1 MKDSIRKVLG
11 YPIDT
16 PLKFWLKYWEY
27 HLKELCDLDCFDT
40 QLDSPHFLLNEIIS
54 EIEYN
59 NFRNSDNRRL
69 FRELLGAACKQDRV
83 FSKLYKTEVG
93 YALKN
98 WDQSPLVVKTVCND
112 ILRSIAKYDYLN
124 AIAQQL
130 QNILGAE
137 AEKELTENN
146 KSEICLY
153 TDLFI
158 QEFICL
164 GVDVNDIARFIEE
177 DELLI
182 RDDGKVI
189 LCRDSFY
196 ELKRNNY
203 KSDEEYY
210 CAVEKR
216 CKTLCAK
223 EYIDNILNHFY
234 KKTQIGYVIF
244 RLLGV
249 KGSIDYHFQDIHL
262 YSTDKVTYLPKICI
276 SKIENDDNSFRFVNV
291 AVKVEHRFFNTSLN
305 YARQKVNILLDYLSF
320 NIKPEEELAI
330 SRQYAAIVVD
340 GHECG
345 SYNSIEDNLEYRHT
359 NRNLLSYDLTP
370 IRDNLN
376 GWLEEFTGNSDINN
390 RTFQRIS
397 NSTHWYKKAV
407 CAGKSEDKLLYSW
420 IALESIL
427 KASDAVR
434 ENILP
439 KDNSILNMA
448 KTICTSLMVRNRFYS
463 YAQRMYIHL
472 IKCTQNYD
480 NYYDF
485 KSETIER
492 AKLNLVSGEKIDLS
506 NFFKELPVL
515 ISEMND
521 EVDKR
526 ELIKMGVFYEDENG
540 IRAFKN
546 AICNDITLIYRLRN
560 MIVHNAVC
568 PEFQIKLYAYKA
580 QFICGSLIQAI
591 RFHYNKSGLDI
602 DNALLDIYT
611 QCQLFENNISTH
623 IKRLKG
629 LCLD

>member
-137 AEKELTENN
+137 AKKELTENN

-210 CAVEKR
+210 CAVEKDV
-216 CKTLCAK
+216 KLVVQK
-223 EYIDNILNHFY
+223 NIL
-234 KKTQIGYVIF
+234 IIF
-244 RLLGV
+244 
-249 KGSIDYHFQDIHL
+249 
-262 YSTDKVTYLPKICI
+262 
-276 SKIENDDNSFRFVNV
+276 
-291 AVKVEHRFFNTSLN
+291 
-305 YARQKVNILLDYLSF
+305 
-320 NIKPEEELAI
+320 
-330 SRQYAAIVVD
+330 
-340 GHECG
+340 
-345 SYNSIEDNLEYRHT
+345 
-359 NRNLLSYDLTP
+359 
-370 IRDNLN
+370 
-376 GWLEEFTGNSDINN
+376 
-390 RTFQRIS
+390 
-397 NSTHWYKKAV
+397 
-407 CAGKSEDKLLYSW
+407 
-420 IALESIL
+420 
-427 KASDAVR
+427 
-434 ENILP
+434 
-439 KDNSILNMA
+439 
-448 KTICTSLMVRNRFYS
+448 
-463 YAQRMYIHL
+463 
-472 IKCTQNYD
+472 
-480 NYYDF
+480 
-485 KSETIER
+485 
-492 AKLNLVSGEKIDLS
+492 
-506 NFFKELPVL
+506 
-515 ISEMND
+515 
-521 EVDKR
+521 
-526 ELIKMGVFYEDENG
+526 
-540 IRAFKN
+540 
-546 AICNDITLIYRLRN
+546 
-560 MIVHNAVC
+560 
-568 PEFQIKLYAYKA
+568 
-580 QFICGSLIQAI
+580 
-591 RFHYNKSGLDI
+591 
-602 DNALLDIYT
+602 
-611 QCQLFENNISTH
+611 
-623 IKRLKG
+623 
-629 LCLD
+629 